1 MIKLEALR
9 TFITVAKAG
18 NIAVASEQL
27 GRTPSAISMTLKAL
41 EESIGGPLFETERKN
56 ALSPLG
62 QFTYE
67 VATDQVQS
75 FDNAIA
81 KIDDF
86 ANSRTGRISISCVPS
101 AAIHIMP
108 KVLQH
113 FRTSRPNVQV
123 EIYDMDADSVYAALQ
138 SGVADIGISGN
149 PHSDQIFDFEPLFQ
163 DHFVALYNP
172 ATFNLPQKTALEW
185 SDFSSFPMIV
195 NGAANMIKAE
205 AFKELAHQSTLTVRN
220 ISSLLAIV
228 RAGLGITILPALTV
242 LNLPP
247 DLHSIPLADI
257 TAKRMVGLVK
267 PTNRSDSPLISSF
280 RESLL
285 ATLPSIAAQ
294 LAAIDLIAPNK
305 ALNK

>member
-67 VATDQVQS
+67 VATDQVHS

-81 KIDDF
+81 KIDDY
-86 ANSRTGRISISCVPS
+86 ANSKTGRISISCVPS

-108 KVLQH
+108 KVLHH
-113 FRTSRPNVQV
+113 FRESRPNVQV
-123 EIYDMDADSVYAALQ
+123 ELHDMDAHSVFAALQ
-138 SGVADIGISGN
+138 SGVADIGIAGYPPSE
-149 PHSDQIFDFEPLFQ
+149 QAFDFEPLFQ
-163 DHFVALYNP
+163 DHFVVLYNP
-172 ATFNLPQKTALEW
+172 SFFNLPQKEALEW
-185 SDFSSFPMIV
+185 GDILSFPMIV
-195 NGAANMIKAE
+195 NGAADMIKAE
-205 AFKELAHQSTLTVRN
+205 AFNDLAKKSTLTVRN

-228 RAGLGITILPALTV
+228 RSGLGITVLPALTV
-242 LNLPP
+242 LDLPP
-247 DLHSIPLADI
+247 DLHSVPMADI

-267 PTNRSDSPLISSF
+267 PTHRSDSPLITSF

-285 ATLPSIAAQ
+285 ASLPSIASQ
-294 LAAIDLIAPNK
+294 LAAIDLIEPETAPEE
-305 ALNK
+305 